1 MMDEQ
6 RLKDAENSIGL
17 IDCPDCEQGRVS
29 REGTLEDGQE
39 YERCETCDGSGMVSR
54 FPDGHALIAEVRR
67 LRERQE
73 DDTVLL
79 GTIAGERDAALAER
93 DHARAALQA
102 VEWTSLDPFFIE
114 TPQCP
119 WCLSYEKE
127 GHTTDCARQAALGRG
142 EEE

>member
-1 MMDEQ
+1 MTPLTPAAVMDEQ
-6 RLKDAENSIGL
+6 RLKE
-17 IDCPDCEQGRVS
+17 IDEGNVPEQRAIDELV
-29 REGTLEDGQE
+29 
-39 YERCETCDGSGMVSR
+39 
-54 FPDGHALIAEVRR
+54 AEVRR

-93 DHARAALQA
+93 DAARAALQA

-127 GHTTDCARQAALGRG
+127 GHTTDCQCQAALGRG
-142 EEE
+142 EGQ